1 MARRRQKQSAADDFM
16 DWVARFP
23 WWVGLGLAAMIYWAL
38 HTVASQPM
46 PAMRTSHEMGLV
58 VTGALWRSLAYAGQF
73 VLPLL
78 CLMGAVLS
86 ALRRRE
92 RRHLLDDCGTAS
104 SSAQA
109 LQGMSW
115 QAFEKLVGE
124 GFRRRGYAVQERA
137 QEGADGGVDLVLTKA
152 GEMSL
157 VQCKHWKAFQ
167 VGVPVVRELYGVMA
181 AHGASAGF
189 VVTSGR
195 FTQDATAFASG
206 RNIRLIDGAALLQ
219 LIRETTADRSPLPQT
234 ASKVSVPS
242 SPQETP
248 AVRSEVS
255 CPQCGSRMVRR
266 TAKRGVLAGQ
276 SFWGCSDYPSC
287 RETRNG

>member
-1 MARRRQKQSAADDFM
+1 MARRQKQSALEGFM
-16 DWVARFP
+16 NWVARLP
-23 WWVGLGLAAMIYWAL
+23 WWIGLGLAAVTYWAL

-46 PAMRTSHEMGLV
+46 PVARAPHEMMQV
-58 VTGALWRSLAYAGQF
+58 ASGALWRSLAYAGQF

-78 CLMGAVLS
+78 CLTGAVLS

-92 RRHLLDDCGTAS
+92 RRNLLDDCATAS

-124 GFRRRGYAVQERA
+124 GFRRRGYVVQERA
-137 QEGADGGVDLVLTKA
+137 KEGADGGVDLVLTKA
-152 GEMSL
+152 GETSF

-195 FTQDATAFASG
+195 FTQEATAFASG

-219 LIRETTADRSPLPQT
+219 LIRETAADRSPPLP
-234 ASKVSVPS
+234 
-242 SPQETP
+242 TP
-248 AVRSEVS
+248 AKGPTSTAARATPAGPSDLS
-255 CPQCGSRMVRR
+255 CPHCGREMVRR
-266 TAKRGVLAGQ
+266 TAKRGELAGQ
-276 SFWGCSDYPSC
+276 SFWGCSGYPSC
-287 RETRNG
+287 RGTRAG